1 MILPCTDCGR
11 PCGSAT
17 CLRLRCRDCQKRFD
31 KALYFGLWR
40 APDADRRIEL
50 YARRYEWVATLPSNP
65 PSIFEP
71 IPGVG

>member
-11 PCGSAT
+11 PCGSPT
-17 CLRLRCRDCQKRFD
+17 CLRLRCRDCQQRFD
-31 KALYFGLWR
+31 KALYLGLSR

-50 YARRYEWVATLPSNP
+50 YARRYESIATLPSDQ